1 MSQPDI
7 SNLANCVEDAR
18 LAGMDQDPGPPD
30 PTDFH
35 ALRGRL
41 QAVRA
46 RFSPLYQQAAFDPFV
61 ATLDDLSESGFNQ
74 ILNQDPTREGTAR
87 LMLDIAQAL
96 LQRGEKFEAKALGA
110 FEEVVSDLYDG
121 FLSAE
126 DRGGVN
132 PPDLEVD
139 PPLVKFGEPAAGPY

>member
-18 LAGMDQDPGPPD
+18 LAGLDQDPGPPD

-41 QAVRA
+41 QTVRA

-61 ATLDDLSESGFNQ
+61 SKLDDLGESGFNQ
-74 ILNQDPTREGTAR
+74 ILLQDPERVRTAAV
-87 LMLDIAQAL
+87 LFDIAQAL
-96 LQRGEKFEAKALGA
+96 LQHGVKFETNAVG
-110 FEEVVSDLYDG
+110 G
-121 FLSAE
+121 FDA
-126 DRGGVN
+126 V
-132 PPDLEVD
+132 LEHR
-139 PPLVKFGEPAAGPY
+139 Y